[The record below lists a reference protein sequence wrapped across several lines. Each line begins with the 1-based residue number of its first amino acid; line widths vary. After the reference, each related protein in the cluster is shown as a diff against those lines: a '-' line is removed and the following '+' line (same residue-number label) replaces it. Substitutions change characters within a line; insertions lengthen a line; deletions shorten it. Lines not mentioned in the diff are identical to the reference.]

1 MAASDSVDRDVIAA
15 VSFGDGS
22 SAVYGWFLGRL
33 APSGAVSCMLF
44 GQFSASEDPP
54 GSGWVTIARNVKQDD
69 VLKSKDGVTKL
80 KKLLAFIQSDAISF
94 C

>member
-1 MAASDSVDRDVIAA
+1 
-15 VSFGDGS
+15 
-22 SAVYGWFLGRL
+22 
-33 APSGAVSCMLF
+33 MLF